1 MQSTR
6 RTLSSLLALATLIA
20 AAVTSSPT
28 VALAEKF
35 YEDVR
40 RIDQAL
46 RTNPN
51 KVIDQAIESC
61 RVRRN
66 AAMKLYEVGQHTR
79 AERRLRHCFDTLQIP
94 LEVKKAVV
102 KVPTPEELRAKAA
115 KEIERAL
122 TLQPNAEDGLKIYRE
137 CAACHM
143 PEGWGYTTGLVPQL
157 AGQHRQVI
165 IKQLADIRAGNRE
178 NPLMEPYSSVESI
191 GGAQAIA
198 DVAEYID
205 TLEITIEN
213 GKGDGSDLAL
223 GKKLYEANCVRCHG
237 ADGAGDP
244 EKYIP
249 RIQAQHYKYL
259 VRQLER
265 MLEGKRKNADPEM
278 LAQVKGF
285 NPSELDAILDYV
297 SRLTPPEELQ
307 APPGWTNPDFAQ

>member
-1 MQSTR
+1 MQPTR
-6 RTLSSLLALATLIA
+6 RSLSLTLTLATL
-20 AAVTSSPT
+20 
-28 VALAEKF
+28 VALAITLPSASALAGDF
-35 YEDVR
+35 YDDVR
-40 RIDQAL
+40 RVDQAL

-61 RVRRN
+61 RTRRN
-66 AAMKLYEVGQHTR
+66 AAMKLHKVGQITR
-79 AERRLRHCFDTLQIP
+79 AERRLRHCFEALQIP

-122 TLQPNAEDGLKIYRE
+122 TLEPNAGNGLKIYRE

-143 PEGWGYTTGLVPQL
+143 PEGWGYTSGMVPQL
-157 AGQHRQVI
+157 AGQHREVI

-178 NPLMEPYSSVESI
+178 NPLMEPYSSAESI

-213 GKGDGSDLAL
+213 GKGSGEDLAR
-223 GKKLYEANCVRCHG
+223 GKQLFEANCVRCHG
-237 ADGAGDP
+237 SDGEGNA

-249 RIQAQHYKYL
+249 RLQSQHYKYL
-259 VRQLER
+259 VRQVER

-285 NPSELDAILDYV
+285 NPSELSAILDYV

-307 APPGWTNPDFAQ
+307 APPGWKNPDFVQ